1 VGISAKLLISMALLL
16 APAAA
21 VAQSGGE
28 WVLAEGTQLK
38 LQLNDYLST
47 KLNNEGDAFTA
58 TVTEAVYIKERL
70 AIPKGSTVSGSV
82 SRVLRPG
89 RFKGKA
95 MMNLLFTSIHIPGAA
110 GPLPMI
116 ATLVG
121 LDPEG
126 GARTQSE
133 GTIQGPDSKG
143 RDAVRVGAP
152 TAGGAAVGGIVGGGK
167 GAAIGAGVGAVIGLA
182 SVLSGR
188 GKDLEIKKGSLME
201 IVLDRP
207 LSIPE
212 TRIVLK
218 HLH

>member
-1 VGISAKLLISMALLL
+1 LRISAKYLISMALLL
-16 APAAA
+16 VSATA
-21 VAQSGGE
+21 VAQSGAE
-28 WVLAEGTQLK
+28 WILAEGTQIT

-58 TVTEAVYIKERL
+58 TVMAAVYVKDRL
-70 AIPKGSTVSGSV
+70 VIPKGSAVSGSV

-95 MMNLLFTSIHIPGAA
+95 MMNLLFTSIHIPGTAE
-110 GPLPMI
+110 PQPI
-116 ATLVG
+116 VATLVR

-133 GTIQGPDSKG
+133 GTIQGSDSKG
-143 RDAVRVGAP
+143 QDAARVGAP
-152 TAGGAAVGGIVGGGK
+152 TAGGAAIGGIVGGGK
-167 GAAIGAGVGAVIGLA
+167 GAAIGAGVGAAIGLA

-188 GKDLEIKKGSLME
+188 GKDLEIRKGSLME

-212 TRIVLK
+212 SRVVIK
-218 HLH
+218 REY